1 MLAALTGGG
10 DEIRGRCSGHHDV
23 SYIPRGGKS
32 GEKSRDD
39 VRRHILREGH
49 TEHRRRV
56 HGHADKAT
64 ESVGEDQPHTTMK
77 QPQPSKLGC
86 GAQNVCAVNV
96 DCADRRAIMTKQA
109 SKIVT
114 ISTTANKLPG
124 TPVSERLADMAGNT
138 IEAAAAVAAEVSAA
152 ASVAT
157 ESFTVRKEISRTI
170 RRERTRSQL
179 QARAAELGIDL
190 RFE

>member
-1 MLAALTGGG
+1 
-10 DEIRGRCSGHHDV
+10 
-23 SYIPRGGKS
+23 
-32 GEKSRDD
+32 
-39 VRRHILREGH
+39 
-49 TEHRRRV
+49 
-56 HGHADKAT
+56 
-64 ESVGEDQPHTTMK
+64 
-77 QPQPSKLGC
+77 
-86 GAQNVCAVNV
+86 
-96 DCADRRAIMTKQA
+96 MTKQA